1 VRRDSFFFFF
11 LAGKNISITGNWQ
24 RLVYIYSNVKKNE
37 VLVLGYIK
45 TEFSSIRR
53 DHIYWG
59 VDIHLNK

>member
-1 VRRDSFFFFF
+1 VRRDSFFFSFWREKIY
-11 LAGKNISITGNWQ
+11 LSQDTGSDW
-24 RLVYIYSNVKKNE
+24 YIYSNVKKNE
-37 VLVLGYIK
+37 VLVLVYIK